1 MELITKLGI
10 DWKLLL
16 AQIVNFL
23 IVLGVLYRF
32 LYRPLVKHLADRKER
47 IDRSLQEARRI
58 EEELRAIQGRK
69 AEAELEAKRRAQ
81 EIVDEAMKEAGGRR
95 QEILEKVKEEAAEAV
110 REARRQM
117 EAERDAALMDVRR
130 EAAKLV
136 TLAVTRVVGKL
147 KPSDIDKELVSDVV
161 NELSKRRS

>member
-47 IDRSLQEARRI
+47 IDRSLQEAQRI
-58 EEELRAIQGRK
+58 TDELKAIQGKK
-69 AEAELEAKRRAQ
+69 AEAELEAKRQAQ
-81 EIVDEAMKEAGGRR
+81 EIVDEAIKEAGGRR
-95 QEILEKVKEEAAEAV
+95 QEILDKVKEEAAEAV
-110 REARRQM
+110 AGARRQL
-117 EAERDAALMDVRR
+117 EAERETALADVRR

-136 TLAVTRVVGKL
+136 TLAVTRVIGKL
-147 KPSDIDKELVSDVV
+147 KPSDIDKELVAEVV
-161 NELSKRRS
+161 DELAKRRN